1 MTLALILAAQ
11 AAAIVQPVDGLAEAQ
26 HALSVGRV
34 DQARAMV
41 AVAVSKGA
49 YGEPVDRLIA
59 DIALAKGNYA
69 EALSRYDVLFAV
81 HPSDA
86 RLAEGAG
93 LSALHLSQLA
103 KALAA
108 LDKATALPGAS
119 WRAWNAR
126 GVVADY
132 QGDWTTAD
140 RAYAR
145 ASALAPQQA
154 DIANNHG
161 WSLLLRGQWNEAIA
175 PLERAASLNPKSA
188 RISDNLELARAA
200 IGDDL
205 PTRRQG
211 ESLED
216 WAARLN
222 DAGVIAKIR
231 GDRRRAVAAFSR
243 ALEARS
249 LWFERAANNLATV
262 EARK

>member
-1 MTLALILAAQ
+1 MLALIIAAQ

-26 HALSVGRV
+26 HALSVGRI

-41 AVAVSKGA
+41 AAAVGKGA
-49 YGEPVDRLIA
+49 YGGPVDRLLA
-59 DIALAKGNYA
+59 DIAYAEGNYA
-69 EALSRYDVLFAV
+69 QALSRYEVLSAV
-81 HPSDA
+81 HPADA

-93 LSALHLSQLA
+93 LSALHLSQIA
-103 KALAA
+103 KALTA

-132 QGDWTTAD
+132 QGDWATAD

-145 ASALAPQQA
+145 AAALAPGQA
-154 DIANNHG
+154 DIANNQG
-161 WSLLLRGQWNEAIA
+161 WSLLLRGQWADAVA
-175 PLERAASLNPKSA
+175 PLERAASLNPISA
-188 RISDNLELARAA
+188 RIADNLELARAA
-200 IGDDL
+200 IADDL
-205 PTRRQG
+205 PTRRAG

-262 EARK
+262 EAKK